1 MCVNSIVRGIS
12 QIASQLAPTLLLAF
26 LITSLSAGSGSRP
39 ESLQPA
45 PPPSAVTLT
54 VDVTKTAQ
62 TWEAWRASGGAIQTT
77 ASCGHQ
83 PGCSRPIPD
92 AVLNSMLDDFVFDLG
107 FTGLRFGPHRL
118 QQPKSVKHSTPK
130 DLLVTVNGTT
140 FDFTKTWLNPDG
152 VPQDGREQITKFFLP
167 MKQRVESQGHTFST
181 SVAPDFHYVN
191 LDAAMHTPSGMA
203 DFAEAYV
210 TWFHLLAGFYP
221 TYYAMVNEPD
231 GEYSTHNE
239 LFPGLVAISARFK
252 ARGIPTRIASLE
264 EPIPYF
270 NDVEKAVLNPAIAT
284 GIITF
289 HAYDYVGP
297 NPPDFTSRNQVRDL
311 ARAHHLRTA
320 MTEIC
325 DDGSFHRDFHG
336 TYAQALG
343 WARDIYW
350 NMTEADISVWEP
362 LGVWSVCKHAG
373 CQPGEG
379 GDPFAFDP
387 DLKRYHKLAN
397 YYGLRQYSHYIRPG
411 HTRVAVYCS
420 GCTNLSS
427 GQNVKPVVFQ
437 SPEGK
442 IVTVVMNDQ
451 ASGQTIVISG
461 LPAGVYDITGVTPQA
476 TTGTTF
482 PTQAI
487 TAGQSLTLSFPAQAI
502 LTIAQQ

>member
-1 MCVNSIVRGIS
+1 MNSIVRGIS

-39 ESLQPA
+39 SSLQPA

-77 ASCGHQ
+77 ASCGYQ

-92 AVLNSMLDDFVFDLG
+92 AVLNTMLDDFVFDLG
-107 FTGLRFGPHRL
+107 FTGLRFGPHHL
-118 QQPKSVKHSTPK
+118 QQPKSVKRSTPK
-130 DLLVTVNGTT
+130 DMLVTVNGTT
-140 FDFTKTWLNPDG
+140 FDFTKTSLNPDG
-152 VPQDGREQITKFFLP
+152 VPQNGREQITKFFLP

-221 TYYAMVNEPD
+221 TYYAMVNEPNGD
-231 GEYSTHNE
+231 YSTHNE
-239 LFPGLVAISARFK
+239 LFPGLEAISARFK

-397 YYGLRQYSHYIRPG
+397 YYGLRQFSHYIRPG
-411 HTRVAVYCS
+411 DTRVAVNCS
-420 GCTNLSS
+420 GCAS
-427 GQNVKPVVFQ
+427 GPLGLNIKPVAFK
-437 SPEGK
+437 SPAGK
-442 IVTVVMNDQ
+442 VTLVVINDQ
-451 ASGQTIVISG
+451 DSDQSITILG
-461 LPAGVYDITGVTPQA
+461 LPPGTYSVSSVTPQA
-476 TTGTTF
+476 VSG
-482 PTQAI
+482 A
-487 TAGQSLTLSFPAQAI
+487 SLPSQTVSAENSLVSTLSPRAI
-502 LTIAQQ
+502 VTILQQ